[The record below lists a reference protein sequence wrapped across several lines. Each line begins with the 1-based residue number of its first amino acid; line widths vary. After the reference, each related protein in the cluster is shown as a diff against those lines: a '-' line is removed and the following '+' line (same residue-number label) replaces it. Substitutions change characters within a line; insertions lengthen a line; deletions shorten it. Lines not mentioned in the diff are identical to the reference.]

1 MSAGRKKRDNLIRK
15 IEKEFDEPL
24 ADIIIGMRQQG
35 CSWSTIAGALEVG
48 YNTVLSWRKE
58 FGFAPID
65 SSAHVVEENDRVVY
79 KDRIAQKF
87 GYSNFNSL
95 YFDFR
100 EKRKML
106 VSEIAKEIGVHEN
119 TIYKWIPDNMK
130 RYMYV
135 ETERRLAS
143 RDQNLTKARA
153 AMLERHGTLYT
164 GEL

>member
-15 IEKEFDEPL
+15 IEKEFDEPI

-35 CSWSTIAGALEVG
+35 CSWGTIAGALGVG

-65 SSAHVVEENDRVVY
+65 PSVHVVEEDDRAAY
-79 KDRIAQKF
+79 KDRIAQKL

-100 EKRKML
+100 VKRRML
-106 VSEIAKEIGVHEN
+106 VSEVAREIGVHEN

-130 RYMYV
+130 QYMYI
-135 ETERRLAS
+135 ETKRRIVS
-143 RDQNLTKARA
+143 RDRNLAGARA
-153 AMLERHGTLYT
+153 AMLKKHGTLYT